1 MADPVGFALIGA
13 SGIARAH
20 AEALQRCPSTR
31 LLAVCSRDL
40 RRAEALARAAQARP
54 TTDYEAILADPAID
68 AVAIVT
74 EPSRHVDLA
83 LPALAA
89 GKHLL
94 IEKPVD
100 VDLGRAGR
108 LLAAVAR
115 STRCATVVAP
125 RRFEPALLQLKRRLD
140 AGELGDLDLCLV
152 TMLLH
157 RDRAYYDHPPGWRKR
172 DGSVLINQAI
182 HWVDVLLWLCGAP
195 RDIRATLSRQRPY
208 VETYD
213 TAVVSA
219 RHTSGAVSSLVAS
232 TACAVSAPDVFQ
244 LHGQRGVFVRDG
256 RAPGRVRRIAARLRR
271 GTPPADPFGAQLL
284 DMVDSIRSGAP
295 PRVTVQDA
303 YDALSF
309 VKACEA
315 AAAWD
320 ARAPAPAAG

>member
-1 MADPVGFALIGA
+1 MTDPVGFALIGA

-31 LLAVCSRDL
+31 LLAVCSRD
-40 RRAEALARAAQARP
+40 RSRAEALARTAEARP
-54 TTDYEAILADPAID
+54 TADYEAILADPAID

-74 EPSRHVDLA
+74 EPSRHVELA

-94 IEKPVD
+94 IEKPLD

-108 LLAAVAR
+108 LLAEVAR

-125 RRFEPALLQLKRRLD
+125 RRFEPALLQLRRRLD
-140 AGELGDLDLCLV
+140 AGELGDLELCLV

-157 RDRAYYDHPPGWRKR
+157 RDRAYYDQAPGWRKR

-195 RDIRATLSRQRPY
+195 REIRATLSRQRPY
-208 VETYD
+208 LETYD

-219 RHTSGAVSSLVAS
+219 RHASGAVSSLVAS
-232 TACAVSAPDVFQ
+232 TACSMSAPDVFQ
-244 LHGQRGVFVRDG
+244 LHGQRGVFVRDA
-256 RAPGRVRRIAARLRR
+256 RAPGRLGRIAGRLL
-271 GTPPADPFGAQLL
+271 GGAPAADPFGAQLL

-295 PRVTVQDA
+295 PRMTVQDA

-315 AAAWD
+315 SASWD
-320 ARAPAPAAG
+320 TRAPEPPTV